1 VPSGEAPQVLRVVLD
16 TNVAVSGLLSTQGAA
31 HALLNLAVHHR
42 ARLRLGTSEENRD
55 ELLATLRESRLAS
68 RIVEKGFTP
77 EALYL
82 FYTTLT
88 DPPVPTTLWKGH
100 WSADPDDDAFLA
112 TVFAFGAN
120 LLVSRDRDLLNVKYF
135 YGCQIVSPVQAL
147 ALCRQA
153 VSSRP

>member
-1 VPSGEAPQVLRVVLD
+1 VASAEA
-16 TNVAVSGLLSTQGAA
+16 SQG
-31 HALLNLAVHHR
+31 
-42 ARLRLGTSEENRD
+42 T

-68 RIVEKGFTP
+68 RIVERGFTP

-88 DPPVPTTLWKGH
+88 DPPVPTTLWRGH
-100 WSADPDDDAFLA
+100 WSDDPDDDAFLA

-135 YGCQIVSPVQAL
+135 YGCQIVSPAQAL
-147 ALCRQA
+147 ALCRQV
-153 VSSRP
+153 VSGRP

>member
-55 ELLATLRESRLAS
+55 ELLATLRELRLAS
-68 RIVEKGFTP
+68 RIVERGFTP